1 MHRQP
6 LGRFVAVLNI
16 MKSVVSLLTDKFYQ
30 PAYAMN
36 ANTDTPCRTQ
46 KHLRARPRLHVG
58 WIDGRHRIAF
68 NPAHATRPFSCWADN
83 K

>member
-1 MHRQP
+1 
-6 LGRFVAVLNI
+6 
-16 MKSVVSLLTDKFYQ
+16 
-30 PAYAMN
+30 
-36 ANTDTPCRTQ
+36 
-46 KHLRARPRLHVG
+46 LRARPRLHVG